1 MPARRKESAVDLCD
15 KAVVLGNSIAIRML
29 EYLSTVK
36 HQVQGFRELAS
47 EFLDVSK
54 ILWSIESGLKS
65 SGDTKHNI
73 PADMRIELE
82 KRFRHTHDDFI
93 VLNQLVTRFLDNDKK
108 QGFARFSKGF
118 KMMFADSDVNKMRTS
133 LEKTR
138 EALRMSALVFR
149 WSLGDEDDEASIGI
163 GYTGLAA
170 ALDQMNATTRKAVA
184 PPSTTA
190 MHPPSKAPS
199 TPQPSRP
206 DVLREPVSIEPN
218 YERAPA
224 LPPLP
229 GLERSTNSI
238 DFMGNRL
245 TGTTV
250 NMDDLHDLTHLPE
263 RAPSTIKSARSSK
276 GASNFLVS
284 EVAVSEMSSPR
295 SMGRSTGLG
304 DSASTHTAETDT
316 LLEDLLSDTDLG
328 ADSTMPSPSHV
339 TRLKADPSTV
349 PRWTPRF
356 STGTQNPQYKLA
368 LMQAVQKKAHGA
380 MEQLLDRGVHPDS
393 VTEVS
398 LLREAVMNRDA
409 EGLRLLLLFGADPNS
424 VDRSGCTPLFS
435 ATEVAFLDGAKMLI
449 KYGADSNLSA
459 GPNADT
465 PLAVA
470 VLENKYDLVQ
480 LFLMY
485 GGDPN
490 RIMAN
495 GNTVMI
501 RSIDRRTPKRLIEL
515 MLNYGSDPNAKNG
528 EGTSPMF
535 QCISMQR
542 LDVGLMLLDR
552 GADPNLPG
560 PKHLLWPSTYQ
571 PPFLRLLL
579 SRGADHSRA
588 PGIMEL
594 ATSVNNIESVRVL
607 LNAGVDPNA
616 KKDGVYTP
624 LCSAIRDNRGEI
636 VTLLLA
642 NGADPNTPA
651 SEYPCFKCVTHQRA
665 QFLPQLVAAG
675 GDLEEPRGIVEK
687 AVLHNNQDALIYL
700 LDQGVNV
707 NAKSPEGF
715 TPLTTAIR
723 EDRADMVDLL
733 LARGADPA
741 IRGQDWPINLA
752 VKRPNILKKLLPAVS
767 NPKNFKGVV
776 EMAVCADQ
784 LESVRLL
791 LRAGFNVE
799 DKNGGVFSP
808 LTSAI
813 RDGNKEIVRYL
824 IDEAGANVNAPG
836 EHLPIIKAI
845 RRMRGSDTE
854 ILELLLDR
862 GADINLMYRG
872 WNAVLQAVEN
882 GNANVLRLLVEKGNG
897 VNLELKDEND
907 QTVMDIVNGHGWDEA
922 VQIIQN
928 GPTGVAVGSGSMSG
942 R

>member
-1 MPARRKESAVDLCD
+1 MAPRRKETAVDLCD

-36 HQVQGFRELAS
+36 HQVQGFRDLAS
-47 EFLDVSK
+47 EFLDVSR
-54 ILWSIESGLKS
+54 ILWAIESGLKTS
-65 SGDTKHNI
+65 AAENKNNI

-118 KMMFADSDVNKMRTS
+118 KMMFADSDVNKMRAS

-149 WSLGDEDDEASIGI
+149 WSLGEDDVDATIGI

-170 ALDQMNATTRKAVA
+170 ALDQMNGTIVRKTA
-184 PPSTTA
+184 PPTPL
-190 MHPPSKAPS
+190 PPPTKAPP
-199 TPQPSRP
+199 TPQPSLP
-206 DVLREPVSIEPN
+206 EVLRAPAQIEPSF
-218 YERAPA
+218 ERPPA
-224 LPPLP
+224 LPPMP
-229 GLERSTNSI
+229 GLERSANS

-250 NMDDLHDLTHLPE
+250 NIEDLHELNNLPE

-284 EVAVSEMSSPR
+284 EVTVSEMSSPR
-295 SMGRSTGLG
+295 SIDRSTAHG
-304 DSASTHTAETDT
+304 DDASTHTAETDT
-316 LLEDLLSDTDLG
+316 LLEDLLNETDFAG
-328 ADSTMPSPSHV
+328 DGGHGGHPPTHV

-356 STGTQNPQYKLA
+356 STGSSNPQYKTA
-368 LMQAVQKKAHGA
+368 LLQAVQKKSHGA
-380 MEQLLDRGVHPDS
+380 MEQLLDRGVQPDS
-393 VTEVS
+393 VTEVN
-398 LLREAVMNRDA
+398 LLRETVMNRDA
-409 EGLRLLLLFGADPNS
+409 EGLRLLLLFGADPNGL
-424 VDRSGCTPLFS
+424 DRNGCTPLFS
-435 ATEVAFLDGAKMLI
+435 ATEVGFLEAAKMLI
-449 KYGADSNLSA
+449 KYGADSNQSA

-470 VLENKYDLVQ
+470 VLENKFDLVQ

-535 QCISMQR
+535 QCVSMQR
-542 LDVGLMLLDR
+542 LDIALMLLDR

-560 PKHLLWPSTYQ
+560 PKHLLWPSAYQ

-579 SRGADHSRA
+579 SRGADFARA

-642 NGADPNTPA
+642 NGADPNVAA
-651 SEYPCFKCVTHQRA
+651 SEYPCFKCVTHHRA
-665 QFLPQLVAAG
+665 QFLPQLIAAG
-675 GDLEEPRGIVEK
+675 GDPEEPRGIVEK
-687 AVLHNNQDALIYL
+687 AVLHNNQDALIFL
-700 LDQGVNV
+700 LDHGVSV

-784 LESVRLL
+784 LESIRLL
-791 LRAGFNVE
+791 LQAGFNVE

-824 IDEAGANVNAPG
+824 IDEAGADVNAPG
-836 EHLPIIKAI
+836 EHLPIIKSI
-845 RRMRGSDTE
+845 RRMRGNDTE

-882 GNANVLRLLVEKGNG
+882 GNANVLKLLVEKGNG
-897 VNLELKDEND
+897 VNLELTDENG

-922 VQIIQN
+922 VQIITN
-928 GPTGVAVGSGSMSG
+928 GPGGGNMSG

>member
-1 MPARRKESAVDLCD
+1 MAPRRKETAVDLCD

-36 HQVQGFRELAS
+36 NRVQGFPDLAT
-47 EFLDVSK
+47 EFLEVSR
-54 ILWSIESGLKS
+54 ILWAIESGLKTS
-65 SGDTKHNI
+65 VADKKHEL
-73 PADMRIELE
+73 PGDMRIELE
-82 KRFRHTHDDFI
+82 KRFRQTHDDFI
-93 VLNQLVTRFLDNDKK
+93 VLNQLVTRFIDNDRK

-118 KMMFADSDVNKMRTS
+118 KMMFADSDVNKMRNS

-149 WSLGDEDDEASIGI
+149 WSLGEDDVDATISM

-170 ALDQMNATTRKAVA
+170 ALDQMNGISGRRLTTHPASIR
-184 PPSTTA
+184 
-190 MHPPSKAPS
+190 PPSKDPPS
-199 TPQPSRP
+199 TPQPGPPSEAPRAP
-206 DVLREPVSIEPN
+206 SQGHSERGHFEEP
-218 YERAPA
+218 PA

-229 GLERSTNSI
+229 VMDRSTHSL

-245 TGTTV
+245 TGATAV
-250 NMDDLHDLTHLPE
+250 NIEDLHELNNLPE

-276 GASNFLVS
+276 GPNNFMVT
-284 EVAVSEMSSPR
+284 ECTVSEMSSPR
-295 SMGRSTGLG
+295 SLGRSTGHG
-304 DSASTHTAETDT
+304 DNGSTHTAETDT
-316 LLEDLLSDTDLG
+316 LLEDLLNDTDFS
-328 ADSTMPSPSHV
+328 DNIHSPTSV
-339 TRLKADPSTV
+339 TKLKADPSTV
-349 PRWTPRF
+349 QRWTPRF
-356 STGTQNPQYKLA
+356 NVGSNNPQYKAA
-368 LMQAVQKKAHGA
+368 LIQAVQKKSHSA
-380 MEQLLDRGVHPDS
+380 MEQLLDRGVQPDS
-393 VTEVS
+393 VTEIN

-409 EGLRLLLLFGADPNS
+409 EALRLLLLFGADPNAI
-424 VDRSGCTPLFS
+424 DKTGHTPLYA
-435 ATEVAFLDGAKMLI
+435 ATEVSFLDAAKLLI
-449 KYGADSNLSA
+449 KYGADSNMSA

-470 VLENKYDLVQ
+470 VLENKFDMVQ

-495 GNTVMI
+495 GNTVLI

-515 MLNYGSDPNAKNG
+515 MLNYGSDPNGKNG

-535 QCISMQR
+535 QCVSVQR
-542 LDVGLMLLDR
+542 LDIAHMLLDR

-579 SRGADHSRA
+579 SRGADYTRA

-607 LNAGVDPNA
+607 LGAGVDPNA

-624 LCSAIRDNRGEI
+624 LCSAIRDNRGDI

-642 NGADPNTPA
+642 SGADPNVPA

-665 QFLPQLVAAG
+665 HFLPQLIAAG
-675 GDLEEPRGIVEK
+675 GDPEEPRGIIEK
-687 AVLHNNQDALIYL
+687 AVKHNNQDALLFL
-700 LDQGVNV
+700 LDHGVNV
-707 NAKSPEGF
+707 NVKSPEGF

-752 VKRPNILKKLLPAVS
+752 VKQPHILKKLLPAVS
-767 NPKNFKGVV
+767 NPKTFKGVV

-784 LESVRLL
+784 LESIRLL
-791 LRAGFNVE
+791 LSAGFSVE

-813 RDGNKEIVRYL
+813 REGNKEIVRYL
-824 IDEAGANVNAPG
+824 IDEAGANVNTPG

-845 RRMRGSDTE
+845 RRMRGGDTE

-882 GNANVLRLLVEKGNG
+882 GDANVLRLLVEKGNG
-897 VNLELKDEND
+897 VNLELTDENG
-907 QTVMDIVNGHGWDEA
+907 QTVMDIVNGLGWEEA
-922 VQIIQN
+922 VQIINNTN
-928 GPTGVAVGSGSMSG
+928 GNNGSLSG